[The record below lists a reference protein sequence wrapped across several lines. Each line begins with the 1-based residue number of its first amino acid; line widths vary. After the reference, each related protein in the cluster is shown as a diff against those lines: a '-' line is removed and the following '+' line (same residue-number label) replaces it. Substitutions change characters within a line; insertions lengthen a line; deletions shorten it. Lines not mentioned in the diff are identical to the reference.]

1 MAEEVFRTIEGFE
14 DYSVSNLGN
23 VLSRKNKDIKLLK
36 PGHDAMG
43 YLHVRLYPREPIYG
57 FYKNGFMKPK
67 LEKIHRLV
75 SDAFLSEPNKDI
87 YQEVNHKDGDKKNN
101 DVTNLEWVTRKQ
113 NILHAW
119 ETGLNNNGAEKGAL
133 KRMKPVM
140 LKYVD
145 GSIRYYQSRVHAA
158 VDNNTSP
165 VGLINKIK
173 NNRGYGR
180 TGFKAFDIEELPKG
194 EVFTASDEI
203 TQKVVDY
210 RNRYRGYLKEYN
222 RKKFAERK

>member
-1 MAEEVFRTIEGFE
+1 MEEVFRTIEGFE

-23 VLSRKNKDIKLLK
+23 VLSRKGREIKLLK
-36 PGHDAMG
+36 PGHDAAG
-43 YLHVRLYPREPIYG
+43 YLHIRLYDGTSDRGIYSSG
-57 FYKNGFMKPK
+57 YSKPK

-75 SDAFLSEPNKDI
+75 ADAFLPEPDKDI
-87 YQEVNHKDGDKKNN
+87 YQEVNHIDGDKKNN

-113 NILHAW
+113 NVLHAW
-119 ETGLNNNGAEKGAL
+119 ETGLNYKGAEQGGL

-158 VDNNTSP
+158 VDNNMSP

-180 TGFKAFDIEELPKG
+180 KGFIAYDILELPKG

-203 TQKVVDY
+203 TQMVIDY

>member
-1 MAEEVFRTIEGFE
+1 MEEVFKTIEGFE

-23 VLSRKNKDIKLLK
+23 VLSRKGKEVKLLK
-36 PGHDAMG
+36 PGHDAAG
-43 YLHVRLYPREPIYG
+43 YVHVRLYPREPIFG
-57 FYKNGFMKPK
+57 FYKNGDLKPK

-75 SDAFLSEPNKDI
+75 SNAFLPEPDKDI
-87 YQEVNHKDGDKKNN
+87 YLEVNHKNGDKKDN
-101 DVTNLEWVTRKQ
+101 DVTNLEWVTRKE
-113 NILHAW
+113 NVLHAW

-140 LKYVD
+140 LEYKD

-158 VDNNTSP
+158 VDNNISP

-173 NNRGYGR
+173 NERDFGR

-194 EVFTASDEI
+194 EVFTASEEI
-203 TQKVVDY
+203 TQKVIDY

>member
-1 MAEEVFRTIEGFE
+1 MEEVFKTIEGFE
-14 DYSVSNLGN
+14 DYSVSNKGKIM
-23 VLSRKNKDIKLLK
+23 SYQKGRCIILK
-36 PGHDAMG
+36 PGHDAAG
-43 YLHVRLYPREPIYG
+43 YLHVRLYDGTTDRGI
-57 FYKNGFMKPK
+57 YKNGWAKPK

-75 SDAFLSEPNKDI
+75 AQTFLPKPDKDV
-87 YQEVNHKDGDKKNN
+87 YKEVNHIDGDKQNN
-101 DVTNLEWVTRKQ
+101 DVTNLEWVTRRE
-113 NILHAW
+113 NVLHAW

-158 VDNNTSP
+158 VDNNMSP

-180 TGFKAFDIEELPKG
+180 TGFIAHDIEELPKG

-203 TQKVVDY
+203 TQMVIDY
-210 RNRYRGYLKEYN
+210 RNRYRGYLKEYK
-222 RKKFAERK
+222 RKKLVEKK